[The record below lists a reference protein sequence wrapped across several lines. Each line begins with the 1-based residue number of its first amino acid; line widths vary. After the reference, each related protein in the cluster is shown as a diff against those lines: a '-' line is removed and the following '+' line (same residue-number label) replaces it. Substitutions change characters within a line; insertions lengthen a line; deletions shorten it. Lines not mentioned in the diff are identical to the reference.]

1 MSNESDNYVSI
12 SKGDIFLDTNNY
24 GKNNGPIIN
33 VKDPQ
38 VITVKPFNV
47 PKEEEGKDYFLIQ
60 YPRYAV
66 TENMIERKS
75 KSGENEG
82 GAKYKRGDIVRSL
95 DDKDT
100 SEYFIIETKEVDI
113 EGENNN
119 YYALGC
125 VNYDNE
131 CIEVKTKVHEYELEA
146 VEDDKFFEKQLAHC
160 AINKFGEGSIT
171 NIDSSNKSKSKKTKL
186 DNKLITLIALMKLFQ
201 DVLNQ
206 DINGLNYVEEEGGE
220 EKLKQ
225 ASLMT
230 NTDWSFL
237 IKLEETNRYML
248 DFVPLYIS
256 NKNAYREDIEDISEM
271 KSKFGVIYHIV
282 DKWDTNNDNCLSK
295 NYISIKYKDL
305 LQNLY
310 KLLDI
315 KNETQTIKSSTRK
328 SKKTSGPKEDNNS
341 SGENN
346 ENSEEI
352 FIGGVDLIIYHIL
365 NLNNNPCKLLNN
377 ISYKNKNVEIGDGL
391 GYLFN
396 MKFNVIEG
404 NQIDEVTLNYNML
417 GFLMLLTELEHDFA
431 EVKKINNDHLDTI
444 NQNFIN
450 ISHALK
456 EKIKKAIFK
465 KDSDNQ
471 NALAAAA
478 AKASGSEVNYDNLWD
493 NIYGVIDSYSENKK
507 KKLSEEEMGRIITAL
522 LSNDDMPRLITANDK
537 VNMQMYAPTPLKGT
551 IPKFWSIMNTD
562 SSDISDGIEQSK
574 DDKLQESFEEFIEL
588 LGLIEDKLEENED
601 KLEENDKAD
610 IRKLIVELRIIAEK
624 YMEDDNSIDIKDI
637 VSEMKNIDLSIYK
650 TRKTEELTN
659 VEKNKKEIYES
670 IVEGV
675 KGLIRAV
682 ENFLNSEYNSDL
694 KSKSTT
700 KESIIN
706 PISYAEKT
714 INLTSDADNKA
725 AYVIPKTTNMR
736 QIKSDNYPL
745 LKLDAGSSPTFKR
758 NNEYYSWFDSL
769 NKDEDEDEDVYN
781 IPVIKV
787 LNPLDG
793 KDLITLTPNGNKWQ
807 LKITLY
813 DANDNE
819 DVVIEEAIKD
829 LSKTTMS
836 DFMINQLES
845 ESNKV
850 YVNVDDKGKIERDY
864 SMKLF
869 AVSIL
874 KSLGDLVCYITAN
887 MQAFLNQYNGGVPE
901 EMFLCNSADYS
912 MFYPMVGYL
921 DFTGNNSTEI
931 NKAFDNTS
939 VYLSC
944 SVKSVQNFFVPL
956 TRHEKDKLF
965 LIKEIDDKI
974 NSDFDVLKN
983 VFLFAEKYSSGADNK
998 FLSYLINP
1006 DNNEENINLFEPA
1019 VYNKLKD
1026 VFLTSTQPLKL
1037 ILEYYFSFMYLSFCF
1052 QNEQDKAN
1060 EIKELLNP
1068 NDADNILNKIL
1079 DINKRIFEE
1088 LYIPGVSDI
1097 EFNLKNLGLIKE
1109 DNNTYSDSN
1118 QKSDDNDYRLVKMEE
1133 VQSSFFSSSSESL
1146 SEINF
1151 PMETWKVY
1159 CIYAEYILRFKNI
1172 KIGDSGQK
1180 EGGVEGV
1187 EVEGVEVEGV
1197 EGVEGVKEGIV
1208 PGGKRRNKSKKNG
1221 KKSNKRQTRKANK

>member
-1 MSNESDNYVSI
+1 MSNESDNYVPI
-12 SKGDIFLDTNNY
+12 STGDIFLDPTNY
-24 GKNNGPIIN
+24 EIYKGPIIN
-33 VKDPQ
+33 VDSEL
-38 VITVKPFNV
+38 ITVKPFNV
-47 PKEEEGKDYFLIQ
+47 PKEEQGKKDYFLIQ
-60 YPRYAV
+60 YPRFAV
-66 TENMIERKS
+66 TEDMIKRES
-75 KSGENEG
+75 KPGEIKG
-82 GAKYKRGDIVRSL
+82 GANYKCGDIVRTRNE
-95 DDKDT
+95 DT
-100 SEYFIIETKEVDI
+100 SEYFIIEKKEVDI
-113 EGENNN
+113 EGVKHNC
-119 YYALGC
+119 YVLGC
-125 VNYDNE
+125 VNYE
-131 CIEVKTKVHEYELEA
+131 YERIEVKTKVIESEFTK
-146 VEDDKFFEKQLAHC
+146 VEDDTFFEKQLAHC
-160 AINKFGEGSIT
+160 FINKFGEDSIT
-171 NIDSSNKSKSKKTKL
+171 NIDSSNKSKGKNNKL
-186 DNKLITLIALMKLFQ
+186 DKKIGIINDLLRLFEN
-201 DVLNQ
+201 VLNQ
-206 DINGLNYVEEEGGE
+206 DYEELRFFTEDDVDDYEVEYNGTF
-220 EKLKQ
+220 
-225 ASLMT
+225 ASLIEH
-230 NTDWSFL
+230 TDWWFL
-237 IKLEETNRYML
+237 TELEETNRYIL
-248 DFVPLYIS
+248 DVRKLYRW
-256 NKNAYREDIEDISEM
+256 N
-271 KSKFGVIYHIV
+271 FF
-282 DKWDTNNDNCLSK
+282 DKTPRDRNRFNIIFEILDKYYKDGDNWLSK
-295 NYISIKYKDL
+295 NYISINYKDL

-310 KLLDI
+310 DLLKI
-315 KNETQTIKSSTRK
+315 RNETQTIKRSTGK
-328 SKKTSGPKEDNNS
+328 SKKKTSGPKEDNISNVVD
-341 SGENN
+341 N

-365 NLNNNPCKLLNN
+365 NLNNNPCLLLNN

-396 MKFNVIEG
+396 MKFNVNGE
-404 NQIDEVTLNYNML
+404 QINEVTLNYNML

-431 EVKKINNDHLDTI
+431 EVKKINNAHLDTI

-456 EKIKKAIFK
+456 EQIKKIV
-465 KDSDNQ
+465 DINTDNPFF
-471 NALAAAA
+471 AAAT
-478 AKASGSEVNYDNLWD
+478 KASEPNCDNLWD
-493 NIYGVIDSYSENKK
+493 NIYGVIDSYSGNKK

-562 SSDISDGIEQSK
+562 TSDISDDIEESSDEDLK
-574 DDKLQESFEEFIEL
+574 DGFNDFVFILNMQREQL
-588 LGLIEDKLEENED
+588 ENIQKEDEKVTAIIDLIYGLIEYIEKL
-601 KLEENDKAD
+601 
-610 IRKLIVELRIIAEK
+610 
-624 YMEDDNSIDIKDI
+624 
-637 VSEMKNIDLSIYK
+637 KNIEDYK
-650 TRKTEELTN
+650 SGVLYIRGSLNKLKESYF
-659 VEKNKKEIYES
+659 EKMEQQTGVAYES
-670 IVEGV
+670 YRAIDSGV
-675 KGLIRAV
+675 KGLETKLPNL
-682 ENFLNSEYNSDL
+682 ENPGSDF
-694 KSKSTT
+694 KAMSTT
-700 KESIIN
+700 KESIIT

-758 NNEYYSWFDSL
+758 NDEYYSWFDSL
-769 NKDEDEDEDVYN
+769 NKDEDEVEDEDVYN

-807 LKITLY
+807 LKITVY
-813 DANDNE
+813 DESDQK
-819 DVVIEEAIKD
+819 DIVVVEEAIKD

-850 YVNVDDKGKIERDY
+850 YVNVDNGKIERGY

-887 MQAFLNQYNGGVPE
+887 MQAFLNQYNYNGTVPE

-921 DFTGNNSTEI
+921 EFTGEDKTKINKI

-1097 EFNLKNLGLIKE
+1097 EFNLRKLGLIE

-1151 PMETWKVY
+1151 TMETWKVY

-1172 KIGDSGQK
+1172 KIDDS
-1180 EGGVEGV
+1180 GVEGV
-1187 EVEGVEVEGV
+1187 GV
-1197 EGVEGVKEGIV
+1197 EGVSVGVEEGIV